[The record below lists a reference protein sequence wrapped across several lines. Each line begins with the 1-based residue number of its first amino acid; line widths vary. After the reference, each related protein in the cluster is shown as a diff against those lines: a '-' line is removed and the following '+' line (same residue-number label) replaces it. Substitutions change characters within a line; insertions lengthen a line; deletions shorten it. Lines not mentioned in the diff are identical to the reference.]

1 VTRREQP
8 PSRHPIGHRR
18 RETLALARRC
28 HYDRGVPLDAAAAAR
43 LYRTYGPAVYR
54 RCLRLL
60 RDRELARDATQDVF
74 VQLLRQWTASTEP
87 EVVLHWIYR
96 VATNHCL
103 NLLRNV
109 RRHGEQPLEL
119 CPVHDVP
126 GSPSEPQRLVAQQ
139 VLSRFDAV
147 TQAVAVGV
155 FVDGME
161 HEELA
166 RALGISRRT
175 VSRRLDRFV
184 ESAREY
190 LARGEG

>member
-1 VTRREQP
+1 MDEQ
-8 PSRHPIGHRR
+8 
-18 RETLALARRC
+18 
-28 HYDRGVPLDAAAAAR
+28 AAAR

-74 VQLLRQWTASTEP
+74 VQLLRHWTPSTEP
-87 EVVLHWIYR
+87 EAVLHWIYR

-103 NLLRNV
+103 NLLRNA
-109 RRHGEQPLEL
+109 RRHGEQSLEL
-119 CPVHDVP
+119 APARAAA
-126 GSPSEPQRLVAQQ
+126 GAAAEPQRLVAQR
-139 VLSRFDAV
+139 VLSRFDEV

-184 ESAREY
+184 ESARQF

>member
-1 VTRREQP
+1 VRRE
-8 PSRHPIGHRR
+8 HA
-18 RETLALARRC
+18 EE
-28 HYDRGVPLDAAAAAR
+28 AAR

-60 RDRELARDATQDVF
+60 RDAELARDATQDVF
-74 VQLLRQWTASTEP
+74 VQLLRQWTTATAP
-87 EVVLHWIYR
+87 DLVLAWIYR

-103 NLLRNV
+103 NLLRTA
-109 RRHGEQPLEL
+109 RRHAETPLEVA
-119 CPVHDVP
+119 PAAARQYGATD
-126 GSPSEPQRLVAQQ
+126 PQRLVAQEI
-139 VLSRFDAV
+139 LCRFDAK

-161 HEELA
+161 QEELA

-184 ESAREY
+184 TSARQY
-190 LARGEG
+190 LVRGDA